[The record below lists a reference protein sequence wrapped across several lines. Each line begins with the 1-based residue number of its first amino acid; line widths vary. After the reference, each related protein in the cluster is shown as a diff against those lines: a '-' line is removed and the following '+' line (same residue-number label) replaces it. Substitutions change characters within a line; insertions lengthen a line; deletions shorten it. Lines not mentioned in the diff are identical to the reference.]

1 MISFGN
7 KVHIASGV
15 TFVNHDVTALM
26 FRYMYKDNGIKERKE
41 NIDIGNNV

>member
-7 KVHIASGV
+7 NVHVTGGV

-26 FRYMYKDNGIKERKE
+26 FRYIEKNGAIKE
-41 NIDIGNNV
+41 